1 MLPCEHLT
9 LFKRLFSPI
18 THLHYAHSAY
28 NFHLCTYCCCCCQS
42 DKSDELGITEGVDRV
57 KILQQLTTMRADLIP
72 SRATSPVKRV
82 QSPSKTRRY
91 SEISKPTNN
100 RFHGRI
106 TRQSVS
112 SGTCTLE
119 KAIPPVV
126 QRRTP
131 IRELS
136 PEKTQ
141 RESSRSSGDPV
152 GSSQSSLSRLSST
165 GRTSSDSP
173 ESSRISSPTKSRGS
187 ASPHHFLEGGSSGN
201 KEKELKLC
209 GNVPLRGDPTLR
221 RHNRKRLSR
230 SLDGLLLVC
239 EIMSLIYI
247 VV

>member
-1 MLPCEHLT
+1 M
-9 LFKRLFSPI
+9 
-18 THLHYAHSAY
+18 HLHNVHSTY
-28 NFHLCTYCCCCCQS
+28 NFHLCAYYVLFCQS

-106 TRQSVS
+106 TRQTVS
-112 SGTCTLE
+112 SGTSTLE
-119 KAIPPVV
+119 KVMPPSAV

-141 RESSRSSGDPV
+141 RESSRSSGDLV
-152 GSSQSSLSRLSST
+152 GSSQSSLSRLSSA
-165 GRTSSDSP
+165 GHTSSDSP

-187 ASPHHFLEGGSSGN
+187 ASPHHFLEGGSSS
-201 KEKELKLC
+201 KEKELELC

-221 RHNRKRLSR
+221 HHNRKRLSR

-239 EIMSLIYI
+239 
-247 VV
+247 

>member
-1 MLPCEHLT
+1 MHIIC
-9 LFKRLFSPI
+9 FF
-18 THLHYAHSAY
+18 
-28 NFHLCTYCCCCCQS
+28 FFQS

-106 TRQSVS
+106 MRQTVS
-112 SGTCTLE
+112 SSTCTLE
-119 KAIPPVV
+119 KAMLPVV

-141 RESSRSSGDPV
+141 RENSRSSGDPV

-187 ASPHHFLEGGSSGN
+187 ASPHHFLEGGSGS
-201 KEKELKLC
+201 KETELELC
-209 GNVPLRGDPTLR
+209 GKVPLRGDPTLR

-230 SLDGLLLVC
+230 SLDGLLLVR
-239 EIMSLIYI
+239 ELVSLIYLLM
-247 VV
+247 